1 MTSEEQEIFLV
12 CAEEAVTQSLVR
24 ALLGTGSRYRLPL
37 AFNVSQARKAFRRS
51 TPTVILFDQSAA
63 DLASGESPSTAIAQL
78 TEHAPVVAV
87 VAPERQSE
95 LAFLISSGAVDF
107 VVRLGD
113 FVPVAVNFLERRV
126 RLAARADGPLTL
138 PEPEMLADFGEVL
151 RHELNNPLTGI
162 LGNAELL
169 LSELKRKNGD
179 PHLPTS
185 ALHRLE
191 TITELAVRLRET
203 VRRLSD
209 AWDHRNAST
218 RSV

>member
-1 MTSEEQEIFLV
+1 MISEEREIFLV

-24 ALLGTGSRYRLPL
+24 ALLATGGHYQLPL
-37 AFNVSQARKAFRRS
+37 AFDVSQACRAFRHS
-51 TPTVILFDQSAA
+51 TPAVILFDESAVNPA
-63 DLASGESPSTAIAQL
+63 TGESASTAIARL
-78 TEHAPVVAV
+78 TGHAPVVAV

-113 FVPVAVNFLERRV
+113 FVPIAVAFLERRA
-126 RLAARADGPLTL
+126 RLAARAGSSFTL

-151 RHELNNPLTGI
+151 RHEINNPLTGI

-169 LSELKRKNGD
+169 ITEFKRKNGER
-179 PHLPTS
+179 LPPS

-209 AWDHRNAST
+209 AWENRHAPA
-218 RSV
+218 RSA